1 MPSVLISTL
10 KNLFKSSILL
20 LFTAL
25 LSFQAIAVEENAA
38 APEAAKALDVNTLEA
53 PLYSP
58 FIERYVLD
66 ELKQLRIDQ
75 AATKNELIQQIVD
88 REHRS
93 VDRGVDYATST
104 ITYFFYLIAAAS
116 SVLVVIGWT
125 SIREM
130 KERVHS
136 LADEEISRLI
146 TEYEVRLETM
156 ESLMKQKTRHIEENR
171 EEIELTQE
179 LQSHWLRAQQEP
191 SPANKISIYDDILK
205 LKPTDCEALT
215 YKADAVLELNEPQWA
230 VNLCHQALKI
240 DKDNSHAFYQLAC
253 AYTAMNQIDEA
264 IRYLREALSRRD
276 SYLVDIKDDLAL
288 QPLVEH
294 ELFKELVETLE
305 IQT

>member
-1 MPSVLISTL
+1 
-10 KNLFKSSILL
+10 
-20 LFTAL
+20 L

-288 QPLVEH
+288 KPLVEH

-305 IQT
+305 IQG

>member
-1 MPSVLISTL
+1 MPRILTSVTL
-10 KNLFKSSILL
+10 FLL
-20 LFTAL
+20 TAL
-25 LSFQAIAVEENAA
+25 LGFQVMAAEEGDSKSG
-38 APEAAKALDVNTLEA
+38 KAFDVNTLEE

-66 ELKQLRIDQ
+66 ELKQLRIEQ

-276 SYLVDIKDDLAL
+276 SYLVDIKDDPAL

-305 IQT
+305 IQS

>member
-288 QPLVEH
+288 KPLVEH

-305 IQT
+305 IQG